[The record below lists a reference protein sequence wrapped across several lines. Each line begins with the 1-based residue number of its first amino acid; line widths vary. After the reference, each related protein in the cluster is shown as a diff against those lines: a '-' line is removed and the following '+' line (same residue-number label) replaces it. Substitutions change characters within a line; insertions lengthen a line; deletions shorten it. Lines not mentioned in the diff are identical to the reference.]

1 MKIVLKHILRNIKE
15 NKGKNLLIIL
25 SLAIAS
31 ALFIINITLPKHI
44 ISSLIESIRI
54 ENGSS
59 NLEVSNRNLFNIEEL
74 KTTKEDILYTPVTYT
89 EGTYN
94 DTLITIC
101 GYDIETSKEMKL
113 LGNDVPNL
121 NKNEVVINDYY
132 AKKHGLHEGDIIK
145 LNIDSQIYELKL
157 VKIVSKKGATYGT
170 ENEPYFVANLE
181 TIAEIN
187 KTDKDKYNTILIDVK
202 DDTKIDEYSEY
213 LKNNNANIFTYK
225 LVDIDELNEEV
236 SYVSYMMT
244 LITVISIIMIYFVI
258 SSLNRIIISERMPVI
273 GTFRSIGATK
283 EKMNSILLL
292 ENAIYGLIG
301 GVIGSSLSIIFVD
314 KLIPLFAYIPNPE
327 SISSISNFSFSS
339 ILIGTIFTIILEV
352 IISLQAIL
360 KTNKKTIKDIMFE
373 TESVRYEINKK
384 HSIIGILLFII
395 SIELNILNSNSQ
407 FILSVLSIVLFLT
420 GISNIIPLILDL
432 ISIISSYISRKLNL
446 TSSILASKNISHNK
460 MNVSS
465 SKLIVISLSCAMAIL
480 TISSSL
486 DRTFESFK
494 YNNDYDIL
502 VSGVTKKAEDYD
514 NLYNIEEIE
523 KIDYLYFYYDLEP
536 TFNGQEFN
544 TNPIILGVNK
554 DEPFIK
560 NSDYSLSSLKEN
572 ELIIDEVYAKKNN
585 ISKGDLITLNLGFIG
600 FKKDFKVVGYM
611 NSVDFSTSRNC
622 ILINQDTFIKNI
634 TDIPVRLNIKTK
646 DGTDLIKLKD
656 SVEKK
661 IAENSINTMT
671 YDEFIAIQAE
681 STSET
686 MSLVYAIVGMAVIL
700 SFVGVI
706 NNQIIGFLKRK
717 KELAILNST
726 CMSKNQITRLLIS
739 ETLIT
744 NFTSCLISLIVGFLM
759 TNILSKALESMSLFI
774 EMNFNLLLS
783 IKFITIVFIILLMTL
798 IVPIKRLKNMK
809 VIDEIKYE

>member
-15 NKGKNLLIIL
+15 NKGKSLLIIL

-31 ALFIINITLPKHI
+31 ALFIINITLPEHI

-59 NLEVSNRNLFNIEEL
+59 DLEVSNRDLFNIEEL
-74 KTTKEDILYTPVTYT
+74 KTNNEDIIYTPVTYT

-94 DTLITIC
+94 DTLFLIG

-132 AKKHGLHEGDIIK
+132 AKEHNYHEGDTIK
-145 LNIDSQIYELKL
+145 LNIDSQTYELKL
-157 VKIVSKKGATYGT
+157 VKIVSRKGATYKT
-170 ENEPYFVANLE
+170 ENEPYFIANLE

-213 LKNNNANIFTYK
+213 LKNNNADIFTYK

-244 LITVISIIMIYFVI
+244 LIAVISIIMIYFVI

-327 SISSISNFSFSS
+327 SISSVSKFSFSS
-339 ILIGTIFTIILEV
+339 FLIGTIFTIILEV

-360 KTNKKTIKDIMFE
+360 KTNKRTIKDIMFE
-373 TESVRYEINKK
+373 TESVRYEVNKK
-384 HSIIGILLFII
+384 HSIVGILLFII

-407 FILSVLSIVLFLT
+407 FILSVISIVLFLI
-420 GISNIIPLILDL
+420 GISNIIPLILEL
-432 ISIISSYISRKLNL
+432 ISIMSSYISKKLNL

-523 KIDYLYFYYDLEP
+523 KIDYLYYYYDLEP
-536 TFNGQEFN
+536 TFNGKNFN

-560 NSDYSLSSLKEN
+560 NSDYSLSSLKGN

-646 DGTDLIKLKD
+646 EETDLIKLKD
-656 SVEKK
+656 SIEKEL
-661 IAENSINTMT
+661 AENSINTMT

-681 STSET
+681 ATSET

-739 ETLIT
+739 ETLLI

-774 EMNFNLLLS
+774 EMNFNLILS

>member
-15 NKGKNLLIIL
+15 NKGKSFLIIL

-31 ALFIINITLPKHI
+31 ALFIINITLPEHI

-59 NLEVSNRNLFNIEEL
+59 DLEVSNRALFNIEEL
-74 KTTKEDILYTPVTYT
+74 KTNNEDILYTPVTYT
-89 EGTYN
+89 EGIYN
-94 DTLITIC
+94 DILISIG
-101 GYDIETSKEMKL
+101 GYDIDISKEMKL

-132 AKKHGLHEGDIIK
+132 AKEYNYHEGDIIK
-145 LNIDSQIYELKL
+145 LNIDSQIYELIL
-157 VKIVSKKGATYGT
+157 VKIVSKKGATYKI
-170 ENEPYFVANLE
+170 EDEPYFIANLE
-181 TIAEIN
+181 TVAEIN
-187 KTDKDKYNTILIDVK
+187 KTDKNKYNTILIDVK
-202 DDTKIDEYSEY
+202 DDTKIDEYNEY
-213 LKNNNANIFTYK
+213 LKNNNENIFTYK
-225 LVDIDELNEEV
+225 LVDIDDLNEEI
-236 SYVSYMMT
+236 SYVSYMMM

-258 SSLNRIIISERMPVI
+258 SSLNRIVISERMPVI

-283 EKMNSILLL
+283 SRMNSILIL

-301 GVIGSSLSIIFVD
+301 GVIGSSISTIFVD

-327 SISSISNFSFSS
+327 AISSISKFPLTSF
-339 ILIGTIFTIILEV
+339 LIGTIFTIVLEV
-352 IISLQAIL
+352 IISLNTIL
-360 KTNKKTIKDIMFE
+360 KINKKTIKDIMFE

-395 SIELNILNSNSQ
+395 SIELNVLNNNYN
-407 FILSVLSIVLFLT
+407 FILSVISIVLFFI
-420 GISNIIPLILDL
+420 GISNIIPLILEL

-465 SKLIVISLSCAMAIL
+465 CKLIVISLSCAMSIL

-494 YNNDYDIL
+494 YNNDYGIL
-502 VSGVTKKAEDYD
+502 VSGVTKKAEEYNRLYD
-514 NLYNIEEIE
+514 IEEIE
-523 KIDYLYFYYDLEP
+523 KIDYLYYYYDLDP
-536 TFNGQEFN
+536 TFNGQKFN

-560 NSDYSLSSLKEN
+560 NLDYNLSLLKEN

-585 ISKGDLITLNLGFIG
+585 ISKGDLITLNLGFVD
-600 FKKDFKVVGYM
+600 FKKDYKVVGYM
-611 NSVDFSTSRNC
+611 NSVDFNTSRNC
-622 ILINQDTFIKNI
+622 ILINRDTFVKNI
-634 TDIPVRLNIKTK
+634 TNIPVRINIKTK
-646 DGTDLIKLKD
+646 EGTDLIKLKD
-656 SVEKK
+656 NIEKK
-661 IAENSINTMT
+661 LDENNINIMT
-671 YDEFIAIQAE
+671 YEEYVAIQAE

-686 MSLVYAIVGMAVIL
+686 MSLVYAIVGMAIIL

-726 CMSKNQITRLLIS
+726 CMSKNQIARLLIS

-744 NFTSCLISLIVGFLM
+744 NFTSCLISLVVGFLM

-774 EMNFNLLLS
+774 EMNFNFILS
-783 IKFITIVFIILLMTL
+783 MKFIAIVFIILLITL
-798 IVPIKRLKNMK
+798 IVPIKRLINMQ